1 MFNTL
6 INKDNILNTIMNKST
21 TTSIGSISATTVAN
35 DKMNTLNYIGSKH
48 TLCSTLISVIKAV
61 VPDLQSK
68 TFMDLFAG
76 TGSVGFQMQ
85 PLVSSCS
92 ANDLEYYS
100 FVINNALLCCPYSE
114 KLQEII
120 NECNT
125 LEGIEGLIY
134 NAFSPHQMDSESV
147 CERMFFSNEN
157 AKRCDAMRQYIELQK
172 VSERLTMSEYHF
184 MVASLLVVMDKVANT
199 SCVYGAYL
207 KAFKGSALKSVL
219 LIPIHTRD
227 TFAFA
232 FNSESKDS
240 SESEVYNMKAEDLCR
255 SDKHFDVVYMDPP
268 YNQRQYSA
276 NYSPLNYIALYDPAI
291 VLTGKTGLIANYNR
305 SDFCSKVKVKNAFK
319 LLLDNIKC
327 NYLFISYNNEGLLSC
342 DELKE
347 ILETYGDLVLHKI
360 PYKKFKA
367 QQSVVEDSVFEY
379 LWVLCPTM
387 KK

>member
-1 MFNTL
+1 MNT
-6 INKDNILNTIMNKST
+6 T
-21 TTSIGSISATTVAN
+21 TTVATTATTTTATVAAN
-35 DKMNTLNYIGSKH
+35 NKMNTLNYIGSKH
-48 TLCSTLISVIKAV
+48 TLCSTLIGVIKDV

-100 FVINNALLCCPYSE
+100 FVINSALLCCPYSE
-114 KLQEII
+114 KLQQII
-120 NECNT
+120 DECNA
-125 LEGIEGLIY
+125 LEGIEGLVY
-134 NAFSPHQMDSESV
+134 NNFSPHQTDNNSD

-172 VSERLTMSEYHF
+172 VSERLLIAEYYF

-219 LIPIHTRD
+219 LIPIHMRD
-227 TFAFA
+227 SFA
-232 FNSESKDS
+232 FNSKSKS
-240 SESEVYNMKAEDLCR
+240 GSVGTVYNMKAEDLCR
-255 SDKHFDVVYMDPP
+255 TDKHFDVVYMDPP

-276 NYSPLNYIALYDPAI
+276 NYSPLNYIALYDSAI

-327 NYLFISYNNEGLLSC
+327 SYLFISYNNEGLLSC

-347 ILETYGDLVLHKI
+347 ILETYGDLTLHKI

-387 KK
+387 KNL

>member
-1 MFNTL
+1 
-6 INKDNILNTIMNKST
+6 MNKT
-21 TTSIGSISATTVAN
+21 VATAKAAN

-48 TLCSTLISVIKAV
+48 TLCSTLIGVIKDV

-100 FVINNALLCCPYSE
+100 FVINSALLCCPYSE
-114 KLQEII
+114 KLQQII
-120 NECNT
+120 DECNA

-134 NAFSPHQMDSESV
+134 NNFSPHQTDDSNNSDD

-219 LIPIHTRD
+219 LIPIHMRD
-227 TFAFA
+227 SFAFA
-232 FNSESKDS
+232 FNTKSESKDTS
-240 SESEVYNMKAEDLCR
+240 GVGSAVYNMKAEDLCR
-255 SDKHFDVVYMDPP
+255 TDKHFDVVYMDPP

-276 NYSPLNYIALYDPAI
+276 NYSPLNYIALYDSGI
-291 VLTGKTGLIANYNR
+291 VLTGKTGLIANYNK

-327 NYLFISYNNEGLLSC
+327 SYLFISYNNEGLLSC

-347 ILETYGDLVLHKI
+347 ILETYGDLTLHKI

-387 KK
+387 KNL

>member
-1 MFNTL
+1 MNNFENTSV
-6 INKDNILNTIMNKST
+6 ST
-21 TTSIGSISATTVAN
+21 ATTATATSTN

-48 TLCSTLISVIKAV
+48 TLCSTLIGVIKDV

-114 KLQEII
+114 KLQQII
-120 NECNT
+120 DECNA

-134 NAFSPHQMDSESV
+134 NNFSPHQTVDSCDSDLD

-172 VSERLTMSEYHF
+172 DSERLLISEYYF

-207 KAFKGSALKSVL
+207 KTFKGSALKSVL
-219 LIPIHTRD
+219 LIPIHMRD
-227 TFAFA
+227 ASAFAFA
-232 FNSESKDS
+232 INSKSESK
-240 SESEVYNMKAEDLCR
+240 ESGTVYNMKAEDLCR
-255 SDKHFDVVYMDPP
+255 ADKHFDVVYMDPP

-276 NYSPLNYIALYDPAI
+276 NYSPLNYIALYDSAI
-291 VLTGKTGLIANYNR
+291 VLTGKTGLIANYNK

-347 ILETYGDLVLHKI
+347 ILETYGELVLHKI

-387 KK
+387 KKM